1 MRVFALAIALL
12 TPIISQSSEGDIE
25 FPIDL
30 TCELGAMVFLLH
42 LEEDEKASWI
52 MSSEAYKPK
61 KMIAGGLIKKKL
73 LGKKN
78 YVIRNYKNTDTQI
91 LFSLRYATDA
101 PALEINRYTLG
112 ISRWG
117 YESGQCFKGFKTYT
131 QKKI

>member
-1 MRVFALAIALL
+1 
-12 TPIISQSSEGDIE
+12 
-25 FPIDL
+25 
-30 TCELGAMVFLLH
+30 MVFLLH

-52 MSSEAYKPK
+52 ISSEAYKPK
-61 KMIAGGLIKKKL
+61 KMISGGLIKKKL

-91 LFSLRYATDA
+91 LFSLRSATDA

-117 YESGQCFKGFKTYT
+117 YESGQCFKGFKKYAE
-131 QKKI
+131 KKI